1 MAGND
6 VLYSKINCM
15 PPFQNFTKKAKE
27 VIRRSHELAI
37 ERGQNHVN
45 ATHLLTGLLVQDDS
59 LVVSILEKLNVNA
72 QDLTNSLLDELDEN
86 ESQVRD
92 DTIDSSVQMYLTP
105 DLAQIIEQSMK
116 LAKSMKDEVI
126 STEHI
131 FLTLF
136 DVDNSAKSFLD
147 DAGIDRKD
155 VHRAMIQLREEEKQL
170 NKSFN
175 RQFRS
180 LSKFSRNL
188 TEMATQDKLDPVI
201 GRDKEIMRLIQ
212 ILSRRT
218 KNNPILIGEPGT
230 GKTAVVEGLAQR
242 MAKGDV
248 PESLRDK
255 ELVLLD
261 LGLLVAG
268 TKYRGEFE
276 DRLKKIMKEIEAS
289 EGQVILFIDEIHTM
303 IGAGASEG
311 SMDAANML
319 KPALARGEFRAIG
332 ATTLNEYQ
340 KHFEKDAA
348 LVRRFQPITI
358 NEPSIED
365 AVAILRGLKS
375 KYELYHGV
383 QITDDAIVSA
393 VTLSS
398 RYITDRYL
406 PDKAVDL
413 IDEAASAL
421 KISLENKPAE
431 LETAHR
437 KIMRLEIEKESLQKD
452 IDSGQKPATERNAKI
467 DKEIADLKENTREL
481 ELKWK
486 NEKTI
491 LSNIAEL
498 KEQLE
503 KYKLQSETAELEGDL
518 GKVAE
523 IIYGIIPVTEKRLE
537 KESKKLARLQKKSRI
552 LREEVSEEDVA
563 AVVARATGVPL
574 QRMIEEETDKLS
586 RMEEDLKQRVKGQDT
601 AIEKISHAIRRSRV
615 GIGDPNRP
623 IGSFIFLGP
632 TGVGKTELTKALTE
646 FMFDDEKALIRV
658 DMSEFMEKHSVSKLI
673 GSPPGY
679 VGHEEAG
686 KFTESI
692 RHRPYSVV
700 LFDEI
705 EKAHPDVFNVLL
717 QVLDDGHL
725 TDGKGRKIDFKN
737 TIIIMTSNLG
747 SHHLQKM
754 QSIGFS
760 DNSDEQT
767 YDDTKAKVMES
778 LKDFF
783 RPEFLN
789 RLDDI
794 VIFDT
799 LPGQVIKDIVINQ
812 LDLVTQRLVQKN
824 IAISYSK
831 KLINYLAEKGFD
843 PQYGA
848 RPLKRLIQNDILN
861 QLAMEMIKK
870 NINEGAKITIDI
882 DKNEKVIIKKKGV
895 KSHLKVSKAKA

>member
-1 MAGND
+1 
-6 VLYSKINCM
+6 M

-59 LVVSILEKLNVNA
+59 LVVSILEKLHINA
-72 QDLTNSLLDELDEN
+72 QDFINDLLDELDEGEN
-86 ESQVRD
+86 EVKE
-92 DTIDSSVQMYLTP
+92 DTLDASVQMYLTP
-105 DLAQIIEQSMK
+105 DLAQIIERSMK
-116 LAKSMKDEVI
+116 LAKEMKDEVI
-126 STEHI
+126 STEHV

-136 DVDNSAKSFLD
+136 DVENSAQIFLKN
-147 DAGIDRKD
+147 AGVKRKE
-155 VHRAMIQLREEEKQL
+155 VYQAIIQLREDEKQL

-230 GKTAVVEGLAQR
+230 GKTAVAEGLAQR

-248 PESLRDK
+248 PESLKDK

-276 DRLKKIMKEIEAS
+276 DRLKKIMKEIETS
-289 EGQVILFIDEIHTM
+289 QGQVILFIDEIHTM

-332 ATTLNEYQ
+332 ATTPAEYQ

-358 NEPSIED
+358 HEPSGED
-365 AVAILRGLKS
+365 AIAILRGLKS

-383 QITDDAIVSA
+383 QITDDAIISA
-393 VTLSS
+393 VSLSS
-398 RYITDRYL
+398 RYITNRYL

-421 KISLENKPAE
+421 KISLENKPPK
-431 LETAHR
+431 LEDAHR
-437 KIMRLEIEKESLQKD
+437 KIMRLEIEKESLLKD
-452 IDSGQKPATERNAKI
+452 VEKEQKPAKERTTKI
-467 DKEIADLKENTREL
+467 DKEIADLKEDTREL

-491 LSNIAEL
+491 LSTIAEF

-503 KYKLQSETAELEGDL
+503 KYKLLAETAEMEGDL

-523 IIYGIIPVTEKRLE
+523 IIYGIIPITEKRLE

-552 LREEVSEEDVA
+552 LREEVGEEDIA
-563 AVVARATGVPL
+563 HVVARWTGVPVA
-574 QRMIEEETDKLS
+574 RMIEEETDKLS
-586 RMEEDLKQRVKGQDT
+586 RMEESLKNRVKGQDL

-658 DMSEFMEKHSVSKLI
+658 DMSEFMEKHSISKLI

-679 VGHEEAG
+679 VGHEDSAQ
-686 KFTESI
+686 FTESV

-705 EKAHPDVFNVLL
+705 EKAHPDVFNILL

-760 DNSDEQT
+760 DNSDTQT
-767 YDDTKAKVMES
+767 YTDTKKKVMES

-783 RPEFLN
+783 KPEFLN

-799 LPGQVIKDIVINQ
+799 LPESVIKDIVVNQ
-812 LDLVTQRLVQKN
+812 LSLVTQRLVQKN
-824 IAISYSK
+824 ITVSYSK
-831 KLINYLAEKGFD
+831 KLISHLAKKGFD

-861 QLAMEMIKK
+861 QLAMQMIKK
-870 NINEGAKITIDI
+870 DVNAGAKIIIDI
-882 DKNEKVIIKKKGV
+882 DKDEQVIIKKKAVRSSV
-895 KSHLKVSKAKA
+895 KIKKTKIEN